1 MWLMAQRELNETKQ
15 SWFFKWFLNKK
26 LPVVLLNVLL
36 TLLIILLM
44 TKLAWLL
51 QPIQS
56 LLTIIGLP
64 VIIAAVLYYLT
75 NPLIDWLENKWHL
88 NRVLAITILF
98 IAIIGLIAWGI
109 ATLIPVI
116 QSQTTSLIKYWPD
129 YWQNIQKQTMQWFN
143 DPSFKSIQKQLNDI
157 NTDVLGSLSDK
168 LNKMVSST
176 VSHIGTAVGVVT
188 NIVIAIV
195 TMPFILF
202 FMLKDGHRLKAYL
215 MHFFPNRVRATT
227 GQVLHE
233 INGQVSQ
240 YIRGQLT
247 VAFWVAIMFTAG
259 YWIVGMKY
267 ALTLGILAGILNLI
281 PYLGSFLAMVPSVI
295 IALFISPLMLV
306 KVLIVF
312 AIEQTLEGRLVSP
325 LVLGSKMAMYPVT
338 TIIVLLASGK
348 LFGLAGVI
356 LGIPVYAIIK
366 ILVSHLFDWFR
377 TVSGLYND

>member
-1 MWLMAQRELNETKQ
+1 MAQRELNETKQ

-215 MHFFPNRVRATT
+215 THFFPNRVRATT

>member
-1 MWLMAQRELNETKQ
+1 MAQRELNETKQ

-98 IAIIGLIAWGI
+98 IAIIGLITWGI

>member
-1 MWLMAQRELNETKQ
+1 MAQRELNETKQ

-143 DPSFKSIQKQLNDI
+143 DSSFKSIQKQLNDI

>member
-1 MWLMAQRELNETKQ
+1 MAQRELNETKQ